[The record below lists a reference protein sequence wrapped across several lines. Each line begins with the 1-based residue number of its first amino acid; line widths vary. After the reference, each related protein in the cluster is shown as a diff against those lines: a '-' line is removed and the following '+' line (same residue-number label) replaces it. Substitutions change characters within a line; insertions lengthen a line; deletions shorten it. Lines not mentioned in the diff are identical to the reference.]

1 MAISTPV
8 RSDVRLAPVS
18 LEAWMTTPVGWA
30 PSDAAGLMG
39 RSGDHWTLPGQPT
52 VRLASDPG
60 VAVAEAGRTWA
71 VKADEMAV
79 KADEMAIW
87 SARVTLDAVADL
99 RRRDLWSRVTIP
111 DDPCWILD
119 RERCRGVAGRLRDEG
134 DADGMI
140 VPSAVVLDDP
150 RRFAIVVFVE
160 RLRRDLLAA
169 VQTGRMEMV
178 LRTAAPHPTA
188 T

>member
-1 MAISTPV
+1 MAISTPI

-30 PSDAAGLMG
+30 PSDSAGLVG

-71 VKADEMAV
+71 GPGDEIAV
-79 KADEMAIW
+79 W

-119 RERCRGVAGRLRDEG
+119 RERCRGVAGRLRSEG

-169 VQTGRMEMV
+169 VETGRLEMV
-178 LRTAAPHPTA
+178 LRTAPPRPAA

>member
-1 MAISTPV
+1 MAISTPI

-60 VAVAEAGRTWA
+60 VAVAEAGRTWGGPG
-71 VKADEMAV
+71 DEMAV
-79 KADEMAIW
+79 W

-119 RERCRGVAGRLRDEG
+119 RERCRGVAGRLRAEG

-140 VPSAVVLDDP
+140 VPSAAVLDDP

-169 VQTGRMEMV
+169 VETGRIEMV
-178 LRTAAPHPTA
+178 LRTAAPHPAA